1 MSKTEFRLSLSLI
14 RRQLLEIWKAIV
26 LGVTV
31 SFGGAGFTVFVG
43 KITGAPIRMLVK
55 DPAELIGFSSYVG
68 MLSYWGVLLWVA
80 AAVVCF
86 FSAVILKEYRASGVE
101 LRFLAVSGA
110 FSMFLGVD
118 DLYMLHD
125 RVFPRLF
132 HLPESIFYLLYF
144 FAFVGY
150 LAFFALQILKYDYL
164 LLATAFILFVI
175 SRGFYV
181 WIPYFGEFYATA
193 DMLKYFGIVFWL
205 IFFYRTSLR
214 EVTALLAVQNQPRIQ
229 TREI

>member
-1 MSKTEFRLSLSLI
+1 VSKTESRLSLSSI
-14 RRQLLEIWKAIV
+14 CRQLSEIWKAIV
-26 LGVTV
+26 LGVAL

-43 KITGAPIRMLVK
+43 KITGSPIRMLAK

-68 MLSYWGVLLWVA
+68 MLSYGGVLLWVA

-86 FSAVILKEYRASGVE
+86 FSAVILREYRASGVE

-132 HLPESIFYLLYF
+132 YLPESNFYLLYF
-144 FAFVGY
+144 LAFVGY
-150 LAFFALQILKYDYL
+150 LAFFVLQILKYDYL
-164 LLATAFILFVI
+164 LFAAAFILLVI
-175 SRGFYV
+175 SRGLYV
-181 WIPYFGEFYATA
+181 WIPYFGEFYVAG

-214 EVTALLAVQNQPRIQ
+214 EVTALVWNRKL
-229 TREI
+229 